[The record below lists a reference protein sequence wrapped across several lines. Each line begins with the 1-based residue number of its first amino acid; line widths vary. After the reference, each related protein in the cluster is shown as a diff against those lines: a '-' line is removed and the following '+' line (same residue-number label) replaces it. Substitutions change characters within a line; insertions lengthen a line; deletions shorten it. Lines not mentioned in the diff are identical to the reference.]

1 MSLSSCGNRTGFL
14 QEGGDTLHL
23 KYSSLLSVVQ
33 HEGYTEVDIRNPWK
47 EGMLLHTYIL
57 VPRQSELPQ
66 DLPHGTIIRTPV
78 ERAAVFTTVH
88 CSLLNTLG
96 HGENIVGVADLKYIK
111 IPFIHE
117 QVRKGK
123 VVDCGN
129 GLSPVVEKI
138 MDIKPDII
146 MLSPFENSGGY
157 GKLEEIG
164 IPLVECAEYMENTP
178 LARAE
183 WMKFYGML
191 FGEEQKTDSLFD
203 VVEKNYLSLKE
214 EAQKMGQGRSVLV
227 DKIVGSV
234 WYVPGGKSTIGQMIL
249 DAGGRYAWQDDT
261 HGGSLSL
268 PFETV
273 LERAGD
279 AEVWIYRYSS
289 DHQQTYHE
297 LLSEYR
303 GYQQLQAFADRNVYG
318 CNVELS
324 LFYEESPFR
333 PDWLLSDFIQ
343 ILHPDKK
350 SASALR
356 YYHHLNE

>member
-1 MSLSSCGNRTGFL
+1 
-14 QEGGDTLHL
+14 
-23 KYSSLLSVVQ
+23 
-33 HEGYTEVDIRNPWK
+33 
-47 EGMLLHTYIL
+47 
-57 VPRQSELPQ
+57 
-66 DLPHGTIIRTPV
+66 
-78 ERAAVFTTVH
+78 
-88 CSLLNTLG
+88 
-96 HGENIVGVADLKYIK
+96 
-111 IPFIHE
+111 
-117 QVRKGK
+117 
-123 VVDCGN
+123 
-129 GLSPVVEKI
+129 
-138 MDIKPDII
+138 
-146 MLSPFENSGGY
+146 
-157 GKLEEIG
+157 
-164 IPLVECAEYMENTP
+164 METTP
-178 LARAE
+178 LGRAE
-183 WMKFYGML
+183 WLRFYGLL
-191 FGEEQKTDSLFD
+191 FGCEQKADSLFEAID
-203 VVEKNYLSLKE
+203 KNYNTLK
-214 EAQKMGQGRSVLV
+214 VLAKNNNQTV
-227 DKIVGSV
+227 LLDKITGSV